1 MREGTIAHPD
11 QQLALYQWGS
21 RVMEDLLL
29 TDQGHQTKSFDT

>member
-11 QQLALYQWGS
+11 QQFCLYQRGS
-21 RVMEDLLL
+21 RGMDDLLL